1 VKAVVLV
8 GGEGTRLRPLT
19 ETIPKPLLPFMNR
32 PFLDHVLD
40 HLARHGVGEVICSS
54 PYLESV
60 FHAFLET
67 RRGRPPHVTWIT
79 EAEPLGTG
87 GAIAGAR
94 EHLGGTF
101 LALNGDILTDLDL
114 GALVAFHLEHGA
126 AATISLTPVDDAR
139 RFGLVET
146 EPTGRVRAFREKP
159 SRPVSGNVN
168 AGVYVLEREALGGIP
183 RDRMVSIER
192 ETYPEMI
199 DQGGA
204 VYGFVTGGYWRDLG
218 TPEDY
223 LQGHIDALDGLIEA
237 YREEPR
243 PLLAAGVV
251 VDPAAEVGPH
261 VVAGPEVRIGRDAR
275 VERSVLHAGAVVGVG
290 SAVEGSVLGPNA
302 AVEDGGRVRDSVLA
316 ERARVAEGARLEGG
330 SLRPGEVAPAGGVGS
345 P

>member
-1 VKAVVLV
+1 MKAVVLV

-40 HLARHGVGEVICSS
+40 HLASHGVGEVVCSS

-94 EHLGGTF
+94 EHLGGMF

-114 GALVAFHLEHGA
+114 GALMAFHLEHGA
-126 AATISLTPVDDAR
+126 AATIALTQVDDAR
-139 RFGLVET
+139 RYGLVET
-146 EPTGRVRAFREKP
+146 EPTGRVVAFREKP
-159 SRPVSGNVN
+159 TRPVSGNVN
-168 AGVYVLEREALGGIP
+168 AGVYALELEALDGIP

-192 ETYPEMI
+192 ETYPDLI
-199 DQGGA
+199 DRGRP

-218 TPEDY
+218 TPADY
-223 LQGHIDALDGLIEA
+223 LQAHVDALDGLIDV
-237 YREEPR
+237 YRDVPR
-243 PLLAAGVV
+243 PYLAAGVV

-261 VVAGPEVRIGRDAR
+261 VVAGPEVSVGPGAT
-275 VERSVLHAGAVVGVG
+275 VERSVLHAGAAVGAGSVV
-290 SAVEGSVLGPNA
+290 ERSVLGPSA
-302 AVEDGGRVRDSVLA
+302 AVGVGANVRGSVLA
-316 ERARVAEGARLEGG
+316 EGARVSDGAKLEGR
-330 SLRPGEVAPAGGVGS
+330 SLRPGEVAPAGAAPG
-345 P
+345 